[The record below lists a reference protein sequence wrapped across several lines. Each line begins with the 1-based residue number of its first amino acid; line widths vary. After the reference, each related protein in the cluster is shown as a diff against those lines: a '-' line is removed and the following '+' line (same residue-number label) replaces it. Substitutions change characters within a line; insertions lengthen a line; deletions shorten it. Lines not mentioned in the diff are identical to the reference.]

1 MPPGENCG
9 LMDFYLIQIGKRWV
23 LYAEDLPVPGG
34 EAGRSQNHVDRIIRK
49 LAARGTWWA
58 TGMSRLIRAVR
69 DGYYEL
75 QNRLDPMERVF
86 KRMRHAGPMRVHF
99 SSSLAESEARARL
112 KSLLVGQR
120 NRHGAWMIFDGLL
133 ALGMLPLAPVLVPI
147 PGPNLF
153 FYYPALRTFSHW
165 VAWQGVLAALRQMPP
180 QLVAQEE
187 IAGLEDAIGRG
198 GVPDSRAEIRDLA
211 SRLKLEQLPEFI
223 ARYQS

>member
-1 MPPGENCG
+1 
-9 LMDFYLIQIGKRWV
+9 MDSYLIHIGKRRV
-23 LYAEDLPVPGG
+23 LYAEDAPAPKG
-34 EAGRSQNHVDRIIRK
+34 ESGHSQHPADRIIRN
-49 LAARGTWWA
+49 LAARDVWWA
-58 TGMSRLIRAVR
+58 AGMSRLIRAVR

-99 SSSLAESEARARL
+99 SSSLSESEARARL

-133 ALGMLPLAPVLVPI
+133 ALGMLPLTPFLVPI

-165 VAWQGVLAALRQMPP
+165 LAWQGSLAALRQRPP

-187 IAGLEDAIGRG
+187 IANLENAIGRKG
-198 GVPDSRAEIRDLA
+198 IPDSRAEIQDFS
-211 SRLKLEQLPEFI
+211 SRLKLDGLPEFI
-223 ARYQS
+223 TRNG

>member
-1 MPPGENCG
+1 
-9 LMDFYLIQIGKRWV
+9 MDSYLIKIGKRWV
-23 LYAEDLPVPGG
+23 LYAEDLPLPEG
-34 EAGRSQNHVDRIIRK
+34 EAGRSHDHVDRIIRN
-49 LAARGTWWA
+49 LAARGVWWA

-86 KRMRHAGPMRVHF
+86 KLMRHAGPMRVHF
-99 SSSLAESEARARL
+99 SSSLSESEARVRL

-120 NRHGAWMIFDGLL
+120 NRHGAWMVFDGLL

-165 VAWQGVLAALRQMPP
+165 LAWQGVLSALRQMPP
-180 QLVAQEE
+180 QLVAQEK
-187 IAGLEDAIGRG
+187 IAGLESVIGSKG
-198 GVPDSRAEIRDLA
+198 IADSRAEIQEHS
-211 SRLKLEQLPEFI
+211 SRLELEQLPEFI
-223 ARYQS
+223 ARYG

>member
-1 MPPGENCG
+1 
-9 LMDFYLIQIGKRWV
+9 MDSYLIKIGKRRV
-23 LYAEDLPVPGG
+23 LYAEDPPLPEG
-34 EAGRSQNHVDRIIRK
+34 EAGRSPNHVDRIIRS
-49 LAARGTWWA
+49 LAARGAWWA

-75 QNRLDPMERVF
+75 QNRLDPMEQVF

-99 SSSLAESEARARL
+99 SSSLSESEARARL

-120 NRHGAWMIFDGLL
+120 IRHGAWMIFDGLL
-133 ALGMLPLAPVLVPI
+133 ALGMVPLAPVLVPI

-165 VAWQGVLAALRQMPP
+165 LAWQGVLSALRQMPP
-180 QLVAQEE
+180 QWVAREE
-187 IAGLEDAIGRG
+187 IAALESAI
-198 GVPDSRAEIRDLA
+198 DSKGIAGSQAEIQDHS
-211 SRLKLEQLPEFI
+211 SRLKVEQLPEFI

>member
-1 MPPGENCG
+1 
-9 LMDFYLIQIGKRWV
+9 MDSYLIQIGKRWV
-23 LYAEDLPVPGG
+23 LYAEDPPLPEG
-34 EAGRSQNHVDRIIRK
+34 EAGRSQDHVDRIIRN
-49 LAARGTWWA
+49 LAARGSWWA
-58 TGMSRLIRAVR
+58 AGMSRLIRAVR

-86 KRMRHAGPMRVHF
+86 KLMRHAGPMRVHF
-99 SSSLAESEARARL
+99 SSSLSESEARARL
-112 KSLLVGQR
+112 RSLLVGQR
-120 NRHGAWMIFDGLL
+120 IRHGAWMVFDGLL

-165 VAWQGVLAALRQMPP
+165 LAWQGVLSALRQMPP

-187 IAGLEDAIGRG
+187 IAGLESVIGSKG
-198 GVPDSRAEIRDLA
+198 IADSRAEIQDFS

-223 ARYQS
+223 ARY

>member
-1 MPPGENCG
+1 
-9 LMDFYLIQIGKRWV
+9 MDSYLIQIGKRWV
-23 LYAEDLPVPGG
+23 LYAEDLPVPEG
-34 EAGRSQNHVDRIIRK
+34 EAGRSQNGVDRIIRR
-49 LAARGTWWA
+49 LDARGVWWA

-86 KRMRHAGPMRVHF
+86 KRMRDAGPMRVHF
-99 SSSLAESEARARL
+99 SSSLTESEARARL

-120 NRHGAWMIFDGLL
+120 NRHGAWMVVDGLL

-165 VAWQGVLAALRQMPP
+165 LAWQGVLSGLGHMPP
-180 QLVAQEE
+180 QLVAREE
-187 IAGLEDAIGRG
+187 IAKLEKVIGRNG
-198 GVPDSRAEIRDLA
+198 IPDSRADIQEIS
-211 SRLKLEQLPEFI
+211 SRLELEQLPEFI
-223 ARYQS
+223 ARYG

>member
-1 MPPGENCG
+1 
-9 LMDFYLIQIGKRWV
+9 MDSYLIQIGKRWV
-23 LYAEDLPVPGG
+23 LYAEDEPVPEG
-34 EAGRSQNHVDRIIRK
+34 ESGHSQNHVDRIIRN
-49 LAARGTWWA
+49 LAVRGVWWA

-75 QNRLDPMERVF
+75 QNRLDPMERVL
-86 KRMRHAGPMRVHF
+86 KRMRHAGPMRMHF
-99 SSSLAESEARARL
+99 SSSLSESEARARL

-120 NRHGAWMIFDGLL
+120 NRHGAWMIFDGLMAL
-133 ALGMLPLAPVLVPI
+133 AMLPLAPVLVPI

-165 VAWQGVLAALRQMPP
+165 LAWQGVLAGLRQMPP
-180 QLVAQEE
+180 QLVAREE
-187 IAGLEDAIGRG
+187 IAGLEGAIGRR
-198 GVPDSRAEIRDLA
+198 GVPDNRAEIRGLA

>member
-1 MPPGENCG
+1 
-9 LMDFYLIQIGKRWV
+9 MDSYLIHIGKRWV
-23 LYAEDLPVPGG
+23 LYAEDAPAPQG
-34 EAGRSQNHVDRIIRK
+34 EAGHSPDPVDRIIRN
-49 LAARGTWWA
+49 LAARGAWWA
-58 TGMSRLIRAVR
+58 TGVSGLIRAVR

-99 SSSLAESEARARL
+99 SSSLSESKARARL
-112 KSLLVGQR
+112 KSLLAGQR

-133 ALGMLPLAPVLVPI
+133 ALGMVPLAPVLVPI

-165 VAWQGVLAALRQMPP
+165 LAWQGGLAALRQVPP

-187 IAGLEDAIGRG
+187 IANLENVIGRKG
-198 GVPDSRAEIRDLA
+198 IPDSRAEIQDLS
-211 SRLKLEQLPEFI
+211 SRLKLDELPEFI
-223 ARYQS
+223 ARYG

>member
-1 MPPGENCG
+1 
-9 LMDFYLIQIGKRWV
+9 MDSYLIHIGKRRV
-23 LYAEDLPVPGG
+23 LYAEAAPAPKG
-34 EAGRSQNHVDRIIRK
+34 EAGHSQNPVGRILRN
-49 LAARGTWWA
+49 LDARRVWWA
-58 TGMSRLIRAVR
+58 RGMSRLIRAVR
-69 DGYYEL
+69 DGYLEL

-99 SSSLAESEARARL
+99 SSSLSESEARAGL
-112 KSLLVGQR
+112 KSMLVGQR

-133 ALGMLPLAPVLVPI
+133 ALGMLPLTPFLVPI

-165 VAWQGVLAALRQMPP
+165 LAWQGCLAALRQMPP
-180 QLVAQEE
+180 HLVAQEE
-187 IAGLEDAIGRG
+187 IANLESAIGRNG
-198 GVPDSRAEIRDLA
+198 IPDSRAEIQGVS

>member
-1 MPPGENCG
+1 
-9 LMDFYLIQIGKRWV
+9 MDSYLIHIGKRRV
-23 LYAEDLPVPGG
+23 LYAEEVPVPKG
-34 EAGRSQNHVDRIIRK
+34 ETGHSPDPVDRIIRN
-49 LAARGTWWA
+49 LAARDVWWA
-58 TGMSRLIRAVR
+58 TGISRLIRAVR

-86 KRMRHAGPMRVHF
+86 KHMRHAGPMRVHF
-99 SSSLAESEARARL
+99 SSSLSESEARGRL

-133 ALGMLPLAPVLVPI
+133 ALGMVPLAPVLVPI

-165 VAWQGVLAALRQMPP
+165 LAWQGGLAALRQVPP

-187 IAGLEDAIGRG
+187 IANLENVIGRKG
-198 GVPDSRAEIRDLA
+198 IPDSRAEIQDLS
-211 SRLKLEQLPEFI
+211 SRLKLDELPEFI
-223 ARYQS
+223 ARYG

>member
-1 MPPGENCG
+1 
-9 LMDFYLIQIGKRWV
+9 MDFYLIQIGKRWV

-34 EAGRSQNHVDRIIRK
+34 ESGRSQNHVDRIIRK
-49 LAARGTWWA
+49 LAAREAWWA
-58 TGMSRLIRAVR
+58 TGMGRLIRAVR

-99 SSSLAESEARARL
+99 SSSLTESEARARL

-147 PGPNLF
+147 PGPNIF

>member
-1 MPPGENCG
+1 
-9 LMDFYLIQIGKRWV
+9 MDFYLIQIGKRRV

-34 EAGRSQNHVDRIIRK
+34 EADRPQNPVDRIIRR
-49 LAARGTWWA
+49 LAARGVWWA

-75 QNRLDPMERVF
+75 QNRLDPMEQVC
-86 KRMRHAGPMRVHF
+86 KRMRHAGPMRVFF
-99 SSSLAESEARARL
+99 SSALSESEARAKL

-120 NRHGAWMIFDGLL
+120 IRHGAWMIFDGLL
-133 ALGMLPLAPVLVPI
+133 ALGMLPLTPILAPI

-165 VAWQGVLAALRQMPP
+165 LAWQGVLDALRRMPP

-187 IAGLEDAIGRG
+187 IAGLEEAIGRR
-198 GVPDSRAEIRDLA
+198 GVVESQTEIRDLA

>member
-1 MPPGENCG
+1 
-9 LMDFYLIQIGKRWV
+9 MDSYLIQIGKRWV
-23 LYAEDLPVPGG
+23 LYAEDPPVSEG
-34 EAGRSQNHVDRIIRK
+34 EAGRSENHVDRIIRS
-49 LAARGTWWA
+49 LTARGVWWA

-86 KRMRHAGPMRVHF
+86 ERMRHAGPMRMHF
-99 SSSLAESEARARL
+99 SSSRSESEARARL

-133 ALGMLPLAPVLVPI
+133 ALGVLPLAPVLVPI
-147 PGPNLF
+147 PGPNVF

-165 VAWQGVLAALRQMPP
+165 LAWQGVLAALRQMPP

-187 IAGLEDAIGRG
+187 IANLEEVIGRQG
-198 GVPDSRAEIRDLA
+198 IPDSGAEIQEFS
-211 SRLKLEQLPEFI
+211 SRLKLEQLPEFL